1 MKFCNKHGR
10 KLVSYVHYGERD
22 SETLKIKKTRTA
34 CPVCEKIFVKKV
46 IVEKFKINIIDEID
60 EDALY
65 LRDRLLSALAIPNR
79 YFNNNNI

>member
-10 KLVSYVHYGERD
+10 TLVSYVHYGERD
-22 SETLKIKKTRTA
+22 SETFKIKKTRTA

-46 IVEKFKINIIDEID
+46 IFEKFKINIVD

-79 YFNNNNI
+79 YFNNI